1 MGKKYIIELE
11 DEPLVYNET
20 TEKAELWR
28 VKGFKSLV
36 FDNVGLE
43 KLTPYEIEYMKPL
56 DNTPSDA
63 YNQGLVDGWQTLLE
77 INKLSALDRNQL
89 FGRGNFWDAVVSTTP
104 QEAINK
110 MKQYNKKN
118 EEAYLI
124 FKVGDEVEQITSN
137 RIGIITKV
145 DDHKFSVLFSNG
157 DSLWFYFKDDINIFQ
172 FTGRRYTQMAEIMN
186 AIGEDDNDSDNNCW
200 E

>member
-28 VKGFKSLV
+28 ES
-36 FDNVGLE
+36 
-43 KLTPYEIEYMKPL
+43 
-56 DNTPSDA
+56 S
-63 YNQGLVDGWQTLLE
+63 
-77 INKLSALDRNQL
+77 
-89 FGRGNFWDAVVSTTP
+89 
-104 QEAINK
+104 
-110 MKQYNKKN
+110 
-118 EEAYLI
+118 LI
-124 FKVGDEVEQITSN
+124 FKVGDEIEQITSS

-157 DSLWFYFKDDINIFQ
+157 DSFWFYFKDDINIFQ
-172 FTGRRYTQMAEIMN
+172 FTGRRFPQMAEIMN
-186 AIGEDDNDSDNNCW
+186 AIGENDAYIHSV

>member
-43 KLTPYEIEYMKPL
+43 KLTPY
-56 DNTPSDA
+56 
-63 YNQGLVDGWQTLLE
+63 
-77 INKLSALDRNQL
+77 
-89 FGRGNFWDAVVSTTP
+89 
-104 QEAINK
+104 
-110 MKQYNKKN
+110 N
-118 EEAYLI
+118 EESSLI
-124 FKVGDEVEQITSN
+124 FKVGDEIEQITSN

-157 DSLWFYFKDDINIFQ
+157 DSFWFYFKDDINIFQ
-172 FTGRRYTQMAEIMN
+172 FTGRRYPQMAEIMN
-186 AIGEDDNDSDNNCW
+186 AIGENDAYIHSV

>member
-36 FDNVGLE
+36 FDNFGLE
-43 KLTPYEIEYMKPL
+43 KLTPY
-56 DNTPSDA
+56 
-63 YNQGLVDGWQTLLE
+63 
-77 INKLSALDRNQL
+77 
-89 FGRGNFWDAVVSTTP
+89 
-104 QEAINK
+104 
-110 MKQYNKKN
+110 N
-118 EEAYLI
+118 EESSLI

-157 DSLWFYFKDDINIFQ
+157 DSFWFYFKDDINIFQ
-172 FTGRRYTQMAEIMN
+172 FTGRRFPQMAEIMN
-186 AIGEDDNDSDNNCW
+186 AIGENDAYIHSV

>member
-20 TEKAELWR
+20 TEKEELWR

-36 FDNVGLE
+36 FDNFGLE
-43 KLTPYEIEYMKPL
+43 KLTPYEIEHMKPL

-89 FGRGNFWDAVVSTTP
+89 FGRGNFWDAIGTTTP

-110 MKQYNKKN
+110 LEEYNKKN
-118 EEAYLI
+118 KKPHLDLKI
-124 FKVGDEVEQITSN
+124 GDEVEWLTEGENGVVIS
-137 RIGIITKV
+137 V
-145 DDHKFSVLFSNG
+145 DNEHFSVLYQCGDAYWFSFSE
-157 DSLWFYFKDDINIFQ
+157 DIDLFKL
-172 FTGRRYTQMAEIMN
+172 TGRRFPQMAEIMN
-186 AIGEDDNDSDNNCW
+186 AIGEDENDSDNNCW
-200 E
+200 K